1 MSIKDETHSDALL
14 SEPESRAPVRL
25 PDQDETDNLATEEQA
40 EASDT
45 STLQGLC
52 IAAVTFIPTFLA
64 VFLGIPYL
72 LGLLVSAHLPDV
84 PENRPQSAM
93 SAMAPSRNL
102 LPSLPEPTLTKP
114 SDSPAESPLQ
124 PRGETPAAAPI
135 ENRVPQSSLE
145 APTVAPTPRTQSAPR
160 DQSRVMDSKRSGAR
174 AREERAWTLAAAFED
189 QESATRLA
197 ASIERRGYPTKIR
210 REESAER
217 PWVVWIGKHPR
228 GRLP

>member
-1 MSIKDETHSDALL
+1 MLIKEETHSDAVL
-14 SEPESRAPVRL
+14 SRPESRAHGQL
-25 PDQDETDNLATEEQA
+25 PDQDETDNLATEEQV

-52 IAAVTFIPTFLA
+52 IAAATFLPTFLA

-72 LGLLVSAHLPDV
+72 LGLPVSVRLPDV
-84 PENRPQSAM
+84 PENRPQPAM
-93 SAMAPSRNL
+93 SVMAPSRNL

-114 SDSPAESPLQ
+114 SDSPAESSLQ

-135 ENRVPQSSLE
+135 GNRGPQSSLG
-145 APTVAPTPRTQSAPR
+145 APTIAPAWTQAVPR
-160 DQSRVMDSKRSGAR
+160 DQSRAMDSKRSGAR
-174 AREERAWTLAAAFED
+174 PREERAWTLAAAFKD
-189 QESATRLA
+189 QESAARLA

-217 PWVVWIGKHPR
+217 PWVVWIGKQPR
-228 GRLP
+228 GRVP